1 MDEAATH
8 VTVRSGKLAVT
19 AGLAA
24 FFLLVAFGNVI
35 DHDTNWQFVRHVM
48 AMDTTFH
55 SPALMWRA
63 VTDESMQRL
72 AYWLIIGWELATG
85 TVLLMAAVLMAARL
99 KLPTFAT
106 ARAVAVVGL
115 VMGFLLYGVGFLVV
129 ASEWFAMWQSQTW
142 NAQAT
147 AGMFTTVLLAALAFV
162 APAES

>member
-1 MDEAATH
+1 MGDVATRT
-8 VTVRSGKLAVT
+8 TVRLAKLAAT
-19 AGLAA
+19 AGLGA
-24 FFLLVAFGNVI
+24 FFLTVAFGNI
-35 DHDTNWQFVRHVM
+35 ADYDTNWQFVRHVL

-63 VTDESMQRL
+63 VTDEALQRL
-72 AYWLIIGWELATG
+72 AYHLIIAWELATG
-85 TVLLMAAVLMAARL
+85 VVLALAAVLMAARL
-99 KLPTFAT
+99 TQPRFVT
-106 ARAVAVVGL
+106 ARALAVAGL
-115 VMGFLLYGVGFLVV
+115 AMGFLLYGVGFLVV

>member
-1 MDEAATH
+1 MGDGAART
-8 VTVRSGKLAVT
+8 TIRLAKLAAT
-19 AGLAA
+19 AGLGT
-24 FFLLVAFGNVI
+24 FFLTVALGNVT
-35 DHDTNWQFVRHVM
+35 DYDTNWQFVRHVL

-63 VTDESMQRL
+63 VTDETLQRL
-72 AYWLIIGWELATG
+72 AYHLIIAWELATG
-85 TVLLMAAVLMAARL
+85 VVLVLAAVLMTARL
-99 KLPTFAT
+99 TQPGFAM
-106 ARAVAVVGL
+106 ARALAVAGL
-115 VMGFLLYGVGFLVV
+115 AMGFLLYGVGFLVV